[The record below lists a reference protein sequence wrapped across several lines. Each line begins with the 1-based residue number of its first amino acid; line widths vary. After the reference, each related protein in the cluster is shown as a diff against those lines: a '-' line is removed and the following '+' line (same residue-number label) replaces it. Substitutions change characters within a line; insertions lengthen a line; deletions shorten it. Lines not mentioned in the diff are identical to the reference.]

1 MLPGKCR
8 DVTRLLS
15 DALDRSLTLHE
26 RMQVH
31 VHLPTCSGCRVYRGQ
46 IALLRT
52 AAHAAAGRGTGD
64 EAGGDRDESSG
75 SGQG

>member
-26 RMQVH
+26 RLQVR
-31 VHLPTCSGCRVYRGQ
+31 VHLPACSGCRAYRGQ

-52 AAHAAAGRGTGD
+52 AAHAAAGRGAHGVGD
-64 EAGGDRDESSG
+64 DRDAAPSG
-75 SGQG
+75 EGRG

>member
-1 MLPGKCR
+1 MLPGKCK

-31 VHLPTCSGCRVYRGQ
+31 VHLPACSGCRVYRGQ

-52 AAHAAAGRGTGD
+52 AAHAAAGRGTMEGD
-64 EAGGDRDESSG
+64 APSGD
-75 SGQG
+75 GQG

>member
-52 AAHAAAGRGTGD
+52 AAHAAAGRGMGD

-75 SGQG
+75 DGQG

>member
-1 MLPGKCR
+1 MLLGKCK

-15 DALDRSLTLHE
+15 DALDRALTLHE

-31 VHLPTCSGCRVYRGQ
+31 VHLPACSGCRAYREQ

-52 AAHAAAGRGTGD
+52 AAHAAAFAAARSARDMRGIHCK
-64 EAGGDRDESSG
+64 
-75 SGQG
+75 